1 MLEPINRTILGPS
14 TIRLFGW
21 VLTGVVV
28 PLPPTNPGQVFVPAA
43 APPNALQPG
52 QPLAGYQ
59 GQSLLTNTL
68 INGDRVLAHIL
79 AYSYGGVYSAL
90 RVPALFLV
98 RGPGQSVWL
107 PLVPPQINRQI
118 DPGRLGLAH
127 LDGIV
132 QFADDLMFWT
142 YDQSDQTIRLDPSSG
157 TLQQL
162 VIDAETGGAHGHRRI
177 DLVGQDGSFSGRLGV
192 S

>member
-1 MLEPINRTILGPS
+1 MVEAINRTILGPS

-21 VLTGVVV
+21 VLTGI
-28 PLPPTNPGQVFVPAA
+28 PYANPEHTFQPAV
-43 APPNALQPG
+43 APKDALEKDKALG
-52 QPLAGYQ
+52 KYKGE
-59 GQSLLTNTL
+59 SLLLDTL
-68 INGDRVLAHIL
+68 KDDDRVLAHIL
-79 AYSYGGVYSAL
+79 AYSYGGVYAGL

-98 RGPGQSVWL
+98 RGPGESVK
-107 PLVPPQINRQI
+107 VGGKV

-132 QFADDLMFWT
+132 EFANDLMFWT

-157 TLQQL
+157 TFQQL
-162 VIDAETGGAHGHRRI
+162 VIDAETGGPHGHRRI

-192 S
+192 T